1 MIEFLQHSEIDKAKW
16 NSCVARSLSP
26 SVFAD
31 FDLLSLV
38 SPHWCALVSG
48 DYQAV
53 MPLIVRQKWCVPY
66 ICTPTFFSCGGIFT
80 DVPVDGDLLC
90 AFVER
95 IPRRFLRVDLLLNEN
110 CPDIT
115 QHTLRSYHLTLAQPF
130 EVLARSF
137 SENCRRNIK
146 SAEKQ
151 NLTFSLSGNISEIIA
166 LFRRNRGA
174 RLTLRD
180 SDYALLERCACYAQE
195 QGWLEVCSVADN
207 RGELLAGAFMLRDYD
222 KIRFWFSGR
231 NSEEASSKSMFFL
244 ISNYLKIKAG
254 ETLLFDFNG
263 SMNENIAR
271 FYRGF
276 GAEVIE
282 IPYIQIHKI
291 PLENI
296 IRQIFKNKK
305 L

>member
-16 NSCVARSLSP
+16 NRCVARSLSP

-31 FDLLSLV
+31 FGMLSLA
-38 SPHWCALVSG
+38 SPDWCALVSG

-53 MPLIVRQKWCVPY
+53 MPLIARRKWGISY
-66 ICTPTFFSCGGIFT
+66 LCTPIFFSCGGIFT
-80 DVPVDGDLLC
+80 DTPVDDKLLR
-90 AFVER
+90 AFLER
-95 IPRRFLRVDLLLNEN
+95 IPRRFLRADLLLNEN
-110 CPDIT
+110 CPDIA
-115 QHTLRSYHLTLAQPF
+115 QRTLRSYRLALAQPF
-130 EVLARSF
+130 EVLAHNF

-151 NLTFSLSGNISEIIA
+151 NLTFSLSGEISEIIN

-174 RLTLRD
+174 SLSLRD
-180 SDYALLERCACYAQE
+180 GDYALLESCARYAQE
-195 QGWLEVCSVADN
+195 QDWLEICSVSN
-207 RGELLAGAFMLRDYD
+207 SEGKLLAGAFMLRDYD

-231 NSEEASSKSMFFL
+231 NSEQAASKSMFFL
-244 ISNYLKIKAG
+244 ISNYLKMRSGASLI
-254 ETLLFDFNG
+254 FDFNG

-276 GAEVIE
+276 GAEVVE
-282 IPYIQIHKI
+282 IPYIQIYKL

-296 IRQIFKNKK
+296 IRQIFKNK
-305 L
+305 